1 MKFMF
6 MSKKQLWAAAIILPV
21 FIWASYSLFFKE
33 QSIHVAI
40 VGPMSG
46 DNAVAWKL
54 TVQAAQLYFDTLNKK
69 GGVNGKPI
77 ILDVFDDQN
86 DPVNANA
93 RAVEIVE
100 QDRAVAVI
108 GHDYSSCSISGGK
121 VYAKHRIPAV
131 STSSTNVKVTENNDW
146 YFRTIFND
154 SLQGRFLAHYA
165 KKVLG
170 HQKVSVI
177 YKGRTKGNYLAQ
189 VFEETSQ
196 KLGVEVKYKWAFDE
210 ENNYEQLLARIVADL
225 RVKPDAGLIFL
236 AVHAA
241 EGIKLVKLIKDAGIQ
256 NPIIVQEDLASKTFQ
271 QGFNDFP
278 KEKLKPGYYTNG
290 IYVTTPLIFDT
301 ANEKAQHFKEVYK
314 AAYQEQPDEA
324 AAFAYDAALMI
335 VEAMK
340 NTGVRGQPET
350 IEDDRQ
356 KIRDY
361 LANLTNINDAVEGAS
376 GLNYFDKAGN
386 AQKPIS
392 IGIYKHRKIVSAAT
406 QLQMVRD
413 INEISNLESVLNK
426 EQVLLIDDKYLY
438 KTNVVYVGMKINEIS
453 ELDIKNLTYQLDFYL
468 WFRFNGEFNTK
479 NIEFLNA
486 AEEPMMLGE
495 PIVEKEGHKTRHLY
509 RIKGRFKAD
518 FLPNHIYYKQH
529 ILGVS
534 FRHRDLTRDNLIYV
548 TDVLGMGL
556 INGELWLDKVQKSK
570 LLSPVYEWAITQ
582 AAFFQDITRKSSL
595 GSLKYLNVQSG
606 AIEYS
611 RFNAVIQIDQ
621 HEFSLRRM
629 FAPQLAHYILIVSGI
644 LLLLLV
650 FFDKKFKCFHKAI
663 WVVQTL
669 LVFLVQQTLS
679 SYNIRVVRK

>member
-1 MKFMF
+1 
-6 MSKKQLWAAAIILPV
+6 
-21 FIWASYSLFFKE
+21 
-33 QSIHVAI
+33 
-40 VGPMSG
+40 
-46 DNAVAWKL
+46 
-54 TVQAAQLYFDTLNKK
+54 
-69 GGVNGKPI
+69 
-77 ILDVFDDQN
+77 
-86 DPVNANA
+86 
-93 RAVEIVE
+93 
-100 QDRAVAVI
+100 
-108 GHDYSSCSISGGK
+108 
-121 VYAKHRIPAV
+121 
-131 STSSTNVKVTENNDW
+131 
-146 YFRTIFND
+146 
-154 SLQGRFLAHYA
+154 
-165 KKVLG
+165 
-170 HQKVSVI
+170 
-177 YKGRTKGNYLAQ
+177 
-189 VFEETSQ
+189 
-196 KLGVEVKYKWAFDE
+196 
-210 ENNYEQLLARIVADL
+210 
-225 RVKPDAGLIFL
+225 
-236 AVHAA
+236 
-241 EGIKLVKLIKDAGIQ
+241 
-256 NPIIVQEDLASKTFQ
+256 
-271 QGFNDFP
+271 
-278 KEKLKPGYYTNG
+278 
-290 IYVTTPLIFDT
+290 
-301 ANEKAQHFKEVYK
+301 
-314 AAYQEQPDEA
+314 
-324 AAFAYDAALMI
+324 
-335 VEAMK
+335 MK

-392 IGIYKHRKIVSAAT
+392 IGIYKHRKIVSAAN
-406 QLQMVRD
+406 QLRMVRD
-413 INEISNLESVLNK
+413 INEISHLDSALNK

-595 GSLKYLNVQSG
+595 GSLKYLDVQSG